1 MLCCSRLL
9 GIERARFALTQYEKA
24 YMLTVLFGNKHVELS
39 ELEADLRF
47 RQAVSGRVES
57 EQRNPFRPHD

>member
-1 MLCCSRLL
+1 VLCCSRLL
-9 GIERARFALTQYEKA
+9 EIERARFALTQHEKA

-47 RQAVSGRVES
+47 RQAVSG
-57 EQRNPFRPHD
+57 